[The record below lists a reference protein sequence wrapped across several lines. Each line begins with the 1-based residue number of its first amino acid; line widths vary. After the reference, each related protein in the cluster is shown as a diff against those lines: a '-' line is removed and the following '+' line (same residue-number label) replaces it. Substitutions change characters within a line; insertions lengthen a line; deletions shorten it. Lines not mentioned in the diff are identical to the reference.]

1 MKEERMAVLSMVEKG
16 IITVDEAATLLNA
29 LNGSKV
35 EGVEKFISKAGEKL
49 NVFAKTVG
57 EKTEKLVNDAKPL
70 AKATGEKMEK
80 VVDDMSP
87 SIKKAAGTFTE
98 KANEFKEKIKERRNA
113 QEEEVQP
120 EPEAEDTDEVTESD
134 FEEDVKIIPIEEAEK
149 KEEAEEKTEE

>member
-1 MKEERMAVLSMVEKG
+1 MKEERMAILSMVEKG

-29 LNGSKV
+29 LNGSK
-35 EGVEKFISKAGEKL
+35 GDGLEKFMSQAGEKL

-98 KANEFKEKIKERRNA
+98 KANEIKEKIKERRGS

-120 EPEAEDTDEVTESD
+120 EPETEDTDEVTESD

>member
-1 MKEERMAVLSMVEKG
+1 MKEERMAILSMVEKG

-29 LNGSKV
+29 LNGSK
-35 EGVEKFISKAGEKL
+35 GDGIEKFMSKAGEKL

-98 KANEFKEKIKERRNA
+98 KANEIKEKIKERRCA

-120 EPEAEDTDEVTESD
+120 EPETEDTDEVTESD

>member
-1 MKEERMAVLSMVEKG
+1 MKEERMAILSMVEKG

-29 LNGSKV
+29 LNGSK
-35 EGVEKFISKAGEKL
+35 GDGIEKFMSKAGEKL

-98 KANEFKEKIKERRNA
+98 KANEIKEKIKERRAA

-120 EPEAEDTDEVTESD
+120 EPETEDTDEVTESD

>member
-1 MKEERMAVLSMVEKG
+1 MKEERMAILSMVEKG

-29 LNGSKV
+29 LNGSKG
-35 EGVEKFISKAGEKL
+35 EGIEKFMSKAGEKL

-98 KANEFKEKIKERRNA
+98 KANEIKEKIKERRGT

-120 EPEAEDTDEVTESD
+120 EPEMEDTDEVTESD

>member
-1 MKEERMAVLSMVEKG
+1 MKEERMAILSMVEKG

-29 LNGSKV
+29 LNGSK
-35 EGVEKFISKAGEKL
+35 GDGIEKFMSKAGEKL

-87 SIKKAAGTFTE
+87 SIKKAAVTFTE
-98 KANEFKEKIKERRNA
+98 KANEIKEKIKERKGA

-120 EPEAEDTDEVTESD
+120 EPETEDTDEVTESD

>member
-1 MKEERMAVLSMVEKG
+1 M
-16 IITVDEAATLLNA
+16 TN
-29 LNGSKV
+29 
-35 EGVEKFISKAGEKL
+35 AGEKL

-70 AKATGEKMEK
+70 AKATGEKMEN

-98 KANEFKEKIKERRNA
+98 KANEIKEKIKERRGA

-120 EPEAEDTDEVTESD
+120 EPETEDTDEVTESD